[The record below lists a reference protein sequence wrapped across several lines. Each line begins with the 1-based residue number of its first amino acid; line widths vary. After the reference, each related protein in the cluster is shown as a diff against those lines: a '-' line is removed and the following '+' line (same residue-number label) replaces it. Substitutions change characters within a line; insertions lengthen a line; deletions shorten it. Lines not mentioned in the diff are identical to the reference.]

1 MDGVGLQT
9 ESHQYGFDA
18 QYLLECGDNG
28 NAATATYCQRLFA
41 ESFGEAFLRS
51 LVCRERDGAYISLPA
66 VHGGDFYLY
75 GIGGD
80 SHDVIGKQLR
90 NLVMILMRNQSAG
103 YFGVCL
109 GGQYGFGTFARIA
122 APDAAY
128 IERRTATVALQ
139 RAVSF
144 FAEKGV
150 YADSLFVF
158 LLVERDVRYHFTFRL
173 RHFFHIVVEAG
184 NGDASVGIRHL
195 AYHSAKHI
203 DGVGHRT
210 AEMSGVQVAV
220 RTGHLYLPVG
230 KSAQAGSQR
239 GKVCTQH
246 AGVGHEDYVG
256 FQQFFVFPAEAFEA
270 GRANLFLSFEDE
282 LDVMSQQVILYQIFK
297 SLYLD
302 EGLSFVI
309 VRTARP
315 DVAVAYFGLEGI
327 AFPEFQRFGG
337 HYVVVCVYQYGFG
350 FRVYNLLSEYD
361 GIASRRHYQCFVCTG
376 GEQQL
381 RPAFGTRQHVVVVF
395 GFGTDAGDTDK
406 TEQFFQHSGFVLCDI
421 FLYFHNNNVK

>member
-1 MDGVGLQT
+1 
-9 ESHQYGFDA
+9 
-18 QYLLECGDNG
+18 
-28 NAATATYCQRLFA
+28 
-41 ESFGEAFLRS
+41 
-51 LVCRERDGAYISLPA
+51 
-66 VHGGDFYLY
+66 
-75 GIGGD
+75 
-80 SHDVIGKQLR
+80 
-90 NLVMILMRNQSAG
+90 MRNQSAG

-109 GGQYGFGTFARIA
+109 GGQYGFRTFARIA

-144 FAEKGV
+144 FAEKGI

-220 RTGHLYLPVG
+220 RTGYFYLPIG

-256 FQQFFVFPAEAFEA
+256 FQQFFVFPTEAFGWA
-270 GRANLFLSFEDE
+270 
-282 LDVMSQQVILYQIFK
+282 SQ
-297 SLYLD
+297 SLPL
-302 EGLSFVI
+302 L
-309 VRTARP
+309 
-315 DVAVAYFGLEGI
+315 
-327 AFPEFQRFGG
+327 QR
-337 HYVVVCVYQYGFG
+337 
-350 FRVYNLLSEYD
+350 
-361 GIASRRHYQCFVCTG
+361 
-376 GEQQL
+376 
-381 RPAFGTRQHVVVVF
+381 
-395 GFGTDAGDTDK
+395 
-406 TEQFFQHSGFVLCDI
+406 
-421 FLYFHNNNVK
+421 

>member
-1 MDGVGLQT
+1 MPHTSKDGRQL
-9 ESHQYGFDA
+9 
-18 QYLLECGDNG
+18 
-28 NAATATYCQRLFA
+28 
-41 ESFGEAFLRS
+41 LRS
-51 LVCRERDGAYISLPA
+51 SV
-66 VHGGDFYLY
+66 LY
-75 GIGGD
+75 
-80 SHDVIGKQLR
+80 
-90 NLVMILMRNQSAG
+90 
-103 YFGVCL
+103 
-109 GGQYGFGTFARIA
+109 
-122 APDAAY
+122 P
-128 IERRTATVALQ
+128 
-139 RAVSF
+139 F

-173 RHFFHIVVEAG
+173 RHFFHIIVEAG

-220 RTGHLYLPVG
+220 RTGHFYLPVG

-282 LDVMSQQVILYQIFK
+282 LDVMSQQVVLYQIFK

-309 VRTARP
+309 VRTARAQMWP
-315 DVAVAYFGLEGI
+315 SRTSGSKGLLFQSSSGSAGI
-327 AFPEFQRFGG
+327 T
-337 HYVVVCVYQYGFG
+337 
-350 FRVYNLLSEYD
+350 S
-361 GIASRRHYQCFVCTG
+361 
-376 GEQQL
+376 
-381 RPAFGTRQHVVVVF
+381 
-395 GFGTDAGDTDK
+395 
-406 TEQFFQHSGFVLCDI
+406 
-421 FLYFHNNNVK
+421 